1 MDINK
6 LISGLKDYKIIGQ
19 IDGKE
24 IVHIE
29 YDSRKVIPNTLFC
42 CIVGEKT
49 DGHNY
54 AKQAVEKGAVALIV
68 NHELKIDSET
78 IQIIVEDTR
87 AAMALVAAEY
97 YDNPSKKMTM
107 IAVTGTNGKTSTTYM
122 IDAIARQAGKKTGI
136 IGTITNKILDEE
148 VHTERTTPESVD
160 LQELLARMA
169 SAGVDWVIMEASS
182 HSLELKRVYGITYDV
197 GIFTNLTQDH
207 LDFHKDFEHY
217 RKAKKILFYNSKA
230 AVINAD
236 SEDGKY
242 MAESIPCPVYTY
254 GINENSDYTASHEK
268 LESNGSSYLF
278 STPVGSILIN
288 LNIPGKFSIYNSLG
302 AASACMTLGLD
313 LQTVKAGLKNL
324 EHVKGRA
331 ESIHNEQKGY
341 TVMIDYAHTPD
352 GLINILSSVRGFV
365 KGRLITLFG
374 CGGDRDRTKRPIMGA
389 AACKYSDFVIVTSD
403 NPRTENPSAIIED
416 IMPGVKDAGCE
427 YMVIENRREAI
438 EYALNIA
445 EKDDIIVL
453 AGKGHET
460 YQEINGVKY
469 DFDEKV
475 IVEELLVKQNNN

>member
-6 LISGLKDYKIIGQ
+6 LISGLKDYKIVGQ

-24 IVHIE
+24 ISHIE

-68 NHELKIDSET
+68 NHELQIGSDI
-78 IQIIVEDTR
+78 IQIIIDDTR

-97 YDNPSKKMTM
+97 YDHPSKKMTM

-160 LQELLARMA
+160 LQELLARMVK
-169 SAGVDWVIMEASS
+169 AGVDWVIMEASS

-242 MAESIPCPVYTY
+242 MAEGIPCPVFTY
-254 GINENSDYTASHEK
+254 GINEISDYTASHEK

-278 STPVGSILIN
+278 STPVGSTLIN

-324 EHVKGRA
+324 AHVKGRA
-331 ESIHNEQKGY
+331 ESIHNEKKGY

-403 NPRTENPSAIIED
+403 NPRTEKPSAIIED

-427 YMVIENRREAI
+427 YIVIENRREAI

-475 IVEELLVKQNNN
+475 IVEELLEKQNMN